1 MEGSINDVKH
11 YIGEVVN
18 DIPDIIAS
26 GDDTQPDEHNVFSA
40 KRALKDFLN
49 KNTPDTAQELIT
61 FLNGIAFKNGGV
73 E

>member
-26 GDDTQPDEHNVFSA
+26 GDDTQLDEHNVFSA
-40 KRALKDFLN
+40 KRALCSSQGFVC
-49 KNTPDTAQELIT
+49 
-61 FLNGIAFKNGGV
+61 F
-73 E
+73 